1 MATGDNLKKA
11 LVVSMLAMAV
21 SSMGFAN
28 NVTIELAQE
37 PMMTPTIEILA

>member
-21 SSMGFAN
+21 SSLGLAN

-37 PMMTPTIEILA
+37 PMMVPTIEIMA

>member
-21 SSMGFAN
+21 SSLGLAN